1 MSLVPESLTFDQ
13 DLRSRNEVGQALGST
28 VSEVEDGVVIRFSD
42 GI

>member
-1 MSLVPESLTFDQ
+1 MSSVLESLTFDQ

-28 VSEVEDGVVIRFSD
+28 VPEVEDSVVIRFSN